1 MTLLRVGSLPDDPLA
16 ASAAW
21 HAEVLPQALRALDDG
36 ASVLTLVFA
45 PADYAHRDW
54 RRATVATLARER
66 APARINAIA
75 ADDEA
80 AIAAAERY
88 FAAAEAITG
97 HYVSLDGAG
106 AGSVL

>member
-21 HAEVLPQALRALDDG
+21 HAEVLPQVLRVLDDG
-36 ASVLTLVFA
+36 TSALTLVFTS
-45 PADYAHRDW
+45 ADYAHRDW
-54 RRATVATLARER
+54 RRAVVATLARER

-88 FAAAEAITG
+88 LASAEAITG

-106 AGSVL
+106 AGPVL